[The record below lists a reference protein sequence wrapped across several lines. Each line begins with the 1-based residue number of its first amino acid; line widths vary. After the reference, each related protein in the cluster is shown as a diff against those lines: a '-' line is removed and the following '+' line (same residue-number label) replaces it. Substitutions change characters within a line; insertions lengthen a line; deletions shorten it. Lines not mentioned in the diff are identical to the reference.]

1 MSDDLLTGAAH
12 DAPVLMR
19 SESERLVE
27 LRVVPWGVVGN
38 TTEGPELFHRGA
50 FRGVKPADVALEA
63 IGPHGMDAGVRL
75 AGRAVELEDRDDGLY
90 GTFRV
95 SRTVAGDELLELAR
109 DGVYRAA
116 SAVFE
121 PIAESTRVVRGIT
134 ERSRA
139 RLRRVGIVES
149 GAYPGAAV
157 LAVRSAGGFDMTDAR
172 ETEPEPVPTPTPPPP
187 DPAPGVRINTAEPE
201 MLGRMEDLRRDMLGR
216 FAQLEARTGRAGS
229 PSLLA
234 RWDTFGA
241 YLADASGDPEA
252 AVLLARALADQTT
265 VDNPGVTPPSYLTEV
280 KGIIVNARPAI
291 EGFGGPASLGD
302 SGMSLHFPYF
312 AGDLSAL
319 VAKQTA
325 EKAEIVSV
333 KVSLLDGSAPID
345 TFAGGSDISYQ
356 LIRRSQPSYLEAY
369 GRIMLSAWSLITE
382 REFELDVWA
391 GGTGSIVFV
400 PIGATDAALRAA
412 FFQASAKVK
421 SATGSPATI
430 ALAAPDVFASLG
442 GLLVP
447 PAYNTSNVTGTAQA
461 STLRVNISGLEV
473 VEAPALPAG
482 QMLFSNEAAA
492 SWHEDGPFVA
502 TAEDVA
508 KLGQNRAYW
517 SMGASGIYIP
527 AGIVKTAAIAGDAT
541 AADSAR
547 KR

>member
-1 MSDDLLTGAAH
+1 
-12 DAPVLMR
+12 
-19 SESERLVE
+19 
-27 LRVVPWGVVGN
+27 
-38 TTEGPELFHRGA
+38 
-50 FRGVKPADVALEA
+50 
-63 IGPHGMDAGVRL
+63 
-75 AGRAVELEDRDDGLY
+75 
-90 GTFRV
+90 
-95 SRTVAGDELLELAR
+95 
-109 DGVYRAA
+109 
-116 SAVFE
+116 
-121 PIAESTRVVRGIT
+121 
-134 ERSRA
+134 
-139 RLRRVGIVES
+139 
-149 GAYPGAAV
+149 
-157 LAVRSAGGFDMTDAR
+157 
-172 ETEPEPVPTPTPPPP
+172 
-187 DPAPGVRINTAEPE
+187 
-201 MLGRMEDLRRDMLGR
+201 
-216 FAQLEARTGRAGS
+216 
-229 PSLLA
+229 
-234 RWDTFGA
+234 
-241 YLADASGDPEA
+241 
-252 AVLLARALADQTT
+252 
-265 VDNPGVTPPSYLTEV
+265 
-280 KGIIVNARPAI
+280 
-291 EGFGGPASLGD
+291 
-302 SGMSLHFPYF
+302 MSLHYPYF

-412 FFQASAKVK
+412 FFAASAKVK